1 MPTINIKIEVPDND
15 CDKCNYSSRDWFF
28 KRRLYCFVPKISGML
43 TLKNGKY
50 QRCQECL
57 DAEVK
62 GETR

>member
-1 MPTINIKIEVPDND
+1 
-15 CDKCNYSSRDWFF
+15 
-28 KRRLYCFVPKISGML
+28 ML